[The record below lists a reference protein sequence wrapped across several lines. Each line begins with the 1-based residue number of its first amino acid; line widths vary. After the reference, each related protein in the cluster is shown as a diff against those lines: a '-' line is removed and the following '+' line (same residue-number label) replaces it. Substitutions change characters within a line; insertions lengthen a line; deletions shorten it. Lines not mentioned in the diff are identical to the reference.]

1 MKVVYIIGLMLGM
14 HTLQAQEFSSK
25 IVNIIDGNT
34 FEIIDPDKETVKVML
49 SEVDAPELAQE
60 HGEEARQFSEKLLLK
75 KKVTIQYKGKDIF
88 GNKLAKITLKNGQ
101 DVGQILLENGWAM
114 VKERKKDN
122 KLLTLQAKAKSSK
135 AGVWITGN
143 PTTPW
148 AFRRQQTMMQ
158 AKSR

>member
-1 MKVVYIIGLMLGM
+1 MKVVYILGFMLCL

-25 IVNIIDGNT
+25 IVNVIDGNT
-34 FEIIDPDKETVKVML
+34 FEIIDPDKEIVKVML

-75 KKVTIQYKGKDIF
+75 KKVKVTFKGKDF
-88 GNKLAKITLKNGQ
+88 LGNKLAKITFKNNQ
-101 DVGQILLENGWAM
+101 DVGQVLLKNGWAM
-114 VKERKKDN
+114 VKERNKNK
-122 KLLTLQAKAKSSK
+122 KLLAFQSQAKNDKL
-135 AGVWITGN
+135 GLWITEN

-148 AFRRQQTMMQ
+148 VFRRQQTMAQ